1 MYMNYMDYTDDECM
15 NMFSKGQA
23 DRMVAALNGPR
34 ASILSSEGCS
44 TPTTS
49 IAEKAKLDLFTISP
63 NPSSGRV
70 SITIDPSL
78 ISNKFATVLIT
89 NQLGAI
95 VKEFAYNFD
104 TASETLILETSGIYF
119 ITVKSE
125 YSSSTKRLIITTL

>member
-1 MYMNYMDYTDDECM
+1 MNYMDYTDDECM

-34 ASILSSEGCS
+34 AFILSSEGCS

-49 IAEKAKLDLFTISP
+49 IAKKTNLDLFTISP

-78 ISNKFATVLIT
+78 VSNKSATVLIT

-95 VKEFAYNFD
+95 VKELTYTFD
-104 TASETLILETSGIYF
+104 MAPVTLTLKTSGVYF
-119 ITVKSE
+119 ITMTSE
-125 YSSSTKRLIITTL
+125 HSRNTKRLIITSL

>member
-1 MYMNYMDYTDDECM
+1 MYMNYTDDECM

-23 DRMVAALNGPR
+23 DRMVAVLNGPR
-34 ASILSSEGCS
+34 AFILSSEGCS

-49 IAEKAKLDLFTISP
+49 IAEKAKLDLFTISF

-78 ISNKFATVLIT
+78 VSNKFSTVLTT

-95 VKEFAYNFD
+95 LKEFPYTFD
-104 TASETLILETSGIYF
+104 MAPVTLALEISGVYI

-125 YSSSTKRLIITTL
+125 YSRSTKRLIITTL